1 MKHSSQ
7 IQEAEV
13 KARQSSTGPS
23 AGCGMREEVRERGR
37 RLRISGNARLPTR
50 HGEFRARAYEDPDT
64 GAQHLG
70 LIRGVV
76 GSEDPVLVRV
86 HSECLTGDVLGSQR
100 CDCGAQLEAALEQ
113 IAEAGRGILLYLR
126 QEGRGIGLFN
136 KIRAYALQDGGLD
149 TVQANEHLGFPA
161 DLRDYAVASQMLSDL
176 GARELRLL
184 TNNPNKLSQLRAHG
198 LKIVE
203 RVPLL
208 VHLTPDNGPY
218 LRTKRDKLGHLLRP
232 EAGSKPRGL

>member
-1 MKHSSQ
+1 M
-7 IQEAEV
+7 
-13 KARQSSTGPS
+13 KARQSSTAPQ
-23 AGCGMREEVRERGR
+23 AGCRTVGTGRERTGR
-37 RLRISGNARLPTR
+37 NTASSLRISGDARLPTR
-50 HGEFRARAYEDPDT
+50 YGEFHARAYEDLLT

-70 LIRGVV
+70 LIKGVI
-76 GSEDPVLVRV
+76 GADDPVLVRV

-100 CDCGAQLEAALEQ
+100 CDCGAQLDAALEQ
-113 IAEAGRGILLYLR
+113 IAKAGRGILLYLR

-149 TVQANEHLGFPA
+149 TVQANEHLGFPP
-161 DLRDYAVASQMLSDL
+161 DLRDYAVASQMLDDL

-184 TNNPNKLSQLRAHG
+184 TNNPNKMSQLREHG
-198 LKIVE
+198 LKIVA

-232 EAGSKPRGL
+232 EPGSEPRGT

>member
-1 MKHSSQ
+1 M
-7 IQEAEV
+7 
-13 KARQSSTGPS
+13 KARQGSTTPN
-23 AGCGMREEVRERGR
+23 ADNRTAKEVELRHDRNTAS
-37 RLRISGNARLPTR
+37 RLRISDDARLPTR
-50 HGEFRARAYEDPDT
+50 YGKFQVRAYEDRAT

-70 LIRGVV
+70 MIKGVL
-76 GSEDPVLVRV
+76 GGDDPVLVRV

-100 CDCGAQLEAALEQ
+100 CDCGAQLDAALRQ

-161 DLRDYAVASQMLSDL
+161 DLRDYAVAGQMLADL
-176 GARELRLL
+176 QASKLRLL
-184 TNNPNKLSQLRAHG
+184 TNNPNKMSQLRKHG

-218 LRTKRDKLGHLLRP
+218 LRTKRDKLGHMLRSEP
-232 EAGSKPRGL
+232 GSTPQGS